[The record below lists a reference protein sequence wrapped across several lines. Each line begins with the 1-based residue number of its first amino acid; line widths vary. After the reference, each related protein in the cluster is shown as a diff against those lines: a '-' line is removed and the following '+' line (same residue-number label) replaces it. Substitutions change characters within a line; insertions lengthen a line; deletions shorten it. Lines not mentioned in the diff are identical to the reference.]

1 MTRFLNDEVAK
12 LKKQQDNFRDTVTSG
27 AKEEF
32 SKFRVEVRQTLTEHF
47 EYIKELHNE
56 LEIQLKR
63 NKAEQAAMVG
73 EFSILQQEFKQI
85 GKIKERQM
93 IQQGV
98 LQQIREC
105 TDRINEA
112 LRVQAAVNYEALM

>member
-1 MTRFLNDEVAK
+1 MTRFLNDEVIK

-56 LEIQLKR
+56 LE
-63 NKAEQAAMVG
+63 V
-73 EFSILQQEFKQI
+73 
-85 GKIKERQM
+85 
-93 IQQGV
+93 
-98 LQQIREC
+98 
-105 TDRINEA
+105 
-112 LRVQAAVNYEALM
+112 